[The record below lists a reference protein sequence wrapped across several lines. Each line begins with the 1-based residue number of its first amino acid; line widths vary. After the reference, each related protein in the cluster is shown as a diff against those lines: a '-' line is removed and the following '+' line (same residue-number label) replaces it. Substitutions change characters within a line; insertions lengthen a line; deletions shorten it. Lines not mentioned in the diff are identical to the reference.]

1 MSHSNLRRN
10 IKPNWRCN
18 SRVACIVVARVPATI
33 VVMTLPELE
42 FVHVCIVNEVR
53 IVVSVGVVRNTLL
66 VCICCQVFYN
76 AEKLGVEGY
85 TELDLD
91 KSLDGLHFA

>member
-1 MSHSNLRRN
+1 M
-10 IKPNWRCN
+10 
-18 SRVACIVVARVPATI
+18 PATI

-85 TELDLD
+85 TELDLN